1 MMINFYFLLLVLLLV
16 SIAQYKRMKTLK
28 LKV

>member
-1 MMINFYFLLLVLLLV
+1 MINFYFLLLVLLLV